1 MLEFVDLGVLIIF
14 LIFGTFLFVGKRRR
28 FNPEISERDL
38 EHLKREMEKWEREKI
53 ISQDQIKAIVDWY
66 LNIQR
71 TKKPAT
77 LFSRL
82 IKIFSTLGAILI
94 GLGII
99 LWIAANIRTYPPSF
113 YLFILVSIT
122 LLFYWKGWD
131 FKYRK
136 KTSPRLGES
145 LIFLGTLLT
154 GACLIYSAQ
163 VYHIRI
169 EYSNLLLLWAI
180 LIFPIGYLVRSLP
193 ILSLSN
199 LIILTWGIFSFRE
212 SFFYSYYYP
221 PEIHFPVQFYL
232 SFLFSFLFFLIAYKL
247 KFPNLVALN
256 LLICFVWIGWY
267 GNYKLFFK
275 SHQPL
280 VNFSFLYLLVSLIVF
295 VIGYLHEKL
304 KNYFKKYEEFKLP
317 YLKIGTIFLL
327 LSSYALTFPQ
337 VYFKEENL
345 LLPFLF
351 NIVLL
356 GEICALIYFGLMEKN
371 EFFINTSLF
380 FFGLLVLA
388 RYFSITW
395 ELEERAFAFILG
407 GILLLGGSYLFKKL
421 REKLI
426 EKIGKNEKH

>member
-1 MLEFVDLGVLIIF
+1 MFEFVGFGILIIF
-14 LIFGTFLFVGKRRR
+14 LILGSFLFVGKRRK
-28 FNPEISERDL
+28 FSPEISERDL
-38 EHLKREMEKWEREKI
+38 ELLKREMEKWEREKI

-82 IKIFSTLGAILI
+82 IKIFSTLGAILV

-99 LWIAANIRTYPPSF
+99 LWIAANIRIYPPSF

-122 LLFYWKGWD
+122 LLCYWKGWD
-131 FKYRK
+131 FKYQK
-136 KTSPRLGES
+136 KSSPRLGES

-169 EYSNLLLLWAI
+169 EYSNLLLLWFI

-212 SFFYSYYYP
+212 SFFYFYYYP

-232 SFLFSFLFFLIAYKL
+232 SFLFSLFFFPIAYKL
-247 KFPNLVALN
+247 KSLHLVALN
-256 LLICFVWIGWY
+256 LLICLIWIGWY

-275 SHQPL
+275 SHEPI
-280 VNFSFLYLLVSLIVF
+280 VDFSFLYLLVGLIVF

-317 YLKIGTIFLL
+317 YLKIGTLLLL
-327 LSSYALTFPQ
+327 LSSYLLTFPQ
-337 VYFKEENL
+337 IYFRETNL

-356 GEICALIYFGLMEKN
+356 GEICALIYFGLIEKN
-371 EFFINTSLF
+371 EFFVNTSLF
-380 FFGLLVLA
+380 FFGLLVIA

-407 GILLLGGSYLFKKL
+407 GILLLGGSYLLRKL

-426 EKIGKNEKH
+426 EKMGKNEKH

>member
-1 MLEFVDLGVLIIF
+1 MSEFVVFGVLIIF
-14 LIFGTFLFVGKRRR
+14 LVFGAFLFIGRRRR

-122 LLFYWKGWD
+122 LLSYWKGWD
-131 FKYRK
+131 FKYQK
-136 KTSPRLGES
+136 KSSPRLGES

-193 ILSLSN
+193 ILFLSN

-212 SFFYSYYYP
+212 SSFYFYYYP
-221 PEIHFPVQFYL
+221 SEIHFPVQFYL
-232 SFLFSFLFFLIAYKL
+232 SFLFSLFFFPIAYRL
-247 KFPNLVALN
+247 KFPHLVALN
-256 LLICFVWIGWY
+256 LLICLVWIGWY

-275 SHQPL
+275 SSQPI
-280 VNFSFLYLLVSLIVF
+280 VDFSFLYLLVSLIIF

-304 KNYFKKYEEFKLP
+304 KDYFKEYEEFKLP
-317 YLKIGTIFLL
+317 YLKIGTLLLL
-327 LSSYALTFPQ
+327 LSSYLLTFPQ

-356 GEICALIYFGLMEKN
+356 GEICALIYFGLREKN
-371 EFFINTSLF
+371 EFFVNASLL
-380 FFGLLVLA
+380 FFGLLVIA

-407 GILLLGGSYLFKKL
+407 GILLLGGSYLLRKL
-421 REKLI
+421 REKLM
-426 EKIGKNEKH
+426 EKMGKNEKH